1 MFRKRPM
8 NRRRRAPM
16 RRRRA
21 PRKRTTGIRQIE
33 KVDRYVFRPTS
44 QYLISNAIGTIIQ
57 INPIGCSTTPVSW
70 GSLAAI
76 PSASTLVGYYDFGA
90 GCEFNLNNLTTQ
102 SQILTRY
109 DNYRIK
115 QVTLNLEL
123 LTGGSTTPEAAAAG
137 YQGIFPTVW
146 AFADQDD
153 ANPPT
158 NNTQVA
164 SRYGVK
170 RFKFGEKGKMS
181 FSITV
186 NPKVALK
193 AGAAGGP
200 DGIVQAPQNVWLDS
214 GATSPAAYYGL
225 KLWFSDVDMSG
236 LTNFGFRC
244 NWTYVVEAK
253 GTQNLF

>member
-1 MFRKRPM
+1 MFRKRLT

-33 KVDRYVFRPTS
+33 KVDKYVFRPTS
-44 QYLISNAIGTIIQ
+44 QYLISNAIGTMVQ
-57 INPIGCSTTPVSW
+57 INPVGTSTAPVSF

-76 PSASTLVGYYDFGA
+76 PSASTIPGYYDFGA
-90 GCEFNLNNLTTQ
+90 SAEFNLANLTTQ
-102 SQILTRY
+102 NSILTRY

-123 LTGGSTTPEAAAAG
+123 LTGGSVTPETSGTGAL
-137 YQGIFPTVW
+137 GIFPTVW

-158 NNTQVA
+158 NITQVA

-186 NPKVALK
+186 NPKVGLK
-193 AGAAGGP
+193 AGPAGAP
-200 DGIVQAPQNVWLDS
+200 DGVVQAPQNVWLDS
-214 GATSPAAYYGL
+214 GASSPAPYYGI

-236 LTNFGFRC
+236 LTNYGFRC
-244 NWTYVVEAK
+244 NWVYVVEAK